1 MIWGIGTRLLRLR
14 EICTTHRLT
23 NRKLR
28 LGVGNETAPGDNTI
42 LDSLR

>member
-1 MIWGIGTRLLRLR
+1 MIWGLGTRLLHLLDP
-14 EICTTHRLT
+14 ETAHRLT